1 MGYLSAAPTETEPS
15 AAGATGSVLGLSLQP
30 FREAVRQGQVGVAV
44 GLALLKGVRDPNV
57 LTSMIFYARHPDRG
71 GRRLERGEPNF
82 AQLSREW
89 LDIRDRQ
96 VRPLVQRLQAG
107 GGPPTGPGGTPRP
120 IPSAAPGGAELTET
134 RSRRFGGRIATAEDR
149 CTPPFPHCPDI
160 PVLLEGR
167 QLDGVPF
174 EYVAG
179 AEKGSKRIQRGADGL
194 WRVVSAAPVALQMIP
209 QARDSLRSFIR
220 LMSAVRLPIKSILTM
235 GAYNCRC
242 MTGTS
247 KMSPHARAEAIDIT
261 GVRWVSPPGRFPET
275 IIHNQADS
283 IEGPLVR
290 RISAC
295 LRLFFPIVLDYNYN
309 DAHRDHFHCDVNRIA
324 AGGRPIGPR
333 PVGPGSRSTWNF
345 VREVLRLDVRRATYQ
360 QTVAALASYSGVS
373 DQVLRKDTR
382 VLNETLDRLFRE
394 VASGTR

>member
-15 AAGATGSVLGLSLQP
+15 AARATGSVLGLSLQP
-30 FREAVRQGQVGVAV
+30 FREAVRGGQVGVAV

-57 LTSMIFYARHPDRG
+57 LSNLIFHARHPDRG

-107 GGPPTGPGGTPRP
+107 SSTAP
-120 IPSAAPGGAELTET
+120 IPAATPGGAELAET
-134 RSRRFGGRIATAEDR
+134 RSRKFAGRLATKEDR
-149 CTPPFPHCPDI
+149 CAEPFPRCPDI
-160 PVLLEGR
+160 PILLEGR

-179 AEKGSKRIQRGADGL
+179 PEKGPKRIQRGADGL
-194 WRVVSAAPVALQMIP
+194 WRVVSAVPRTIQVIP
-209 QARDSLRSFIR
+209 QTRDALRTFIR
-220 LMSAVRLPIKSILTM
+220 LMGAVRLPIKSILTM

-242 MTGTS
+242 MTGKST
-247 KMSPHARAEAIDIT
+247 MSPHARAEAIDIT
-261 GVRWVSPPGRFPET
+261 GVRWVNPPGRHGET
-275 IIHNQADS
+275 IIHNRPDS

-290 RISAC
+290 RINAC
-295 LRLFFPIVLDYNYN
+295 LRLSFPIVLDYNYN
-309 DAHRDHFHCDVNRIA
+309 DAHRDHFHCDMNLIA
-324 AGGRPIGPR
+324 AKGRTIGPRPIGPE
-333 PVGPGSRSTWNF
+333 SRSTWNF
-345 VREVLRLDVRRATYQ
+345 VREALGLDVRRTTYE
-360 QTVAALASYSGVS
+360 QTLAALASSSGVS
-373 DQVLRKDTR
+373 EQVLRRDTR

-394 VASGTR
+394 VASGAR